1 MFYHTEIKE
10 IKGEIMK
17 FRSAIVASLLLF
29 SVNTIADTADAYIEA
44 KQRISSILTHITVE
58 PAYALK
64 CGFKAGHTYTL
75 AGTMKG
81 YLGYEDETIQRRAI
95 MYDCE
100 GEDEATHQCGA
111 ITSDPNIIISDWNLT
126 GSSELEDPTWTYKAA
141 DGTVIDRLATDFN
154 VTFTIPDLDEG
165 DGPWPS
171 AGADSRLN
179 GQQVVMRFFTYEST
193 AAANSSGLSLLI
205 GTRSE
210 SQYGLDMRRLQRWV
224 TSDLNITDSECGA
237 E

>member
-1 MFYHTEIKE
+1 
-10 IKGEIMK
+10 MK
-17 FRSAIVASLLLF
+17 FGSTIVAGLLLF
-29 SVNTIADTADAYIEA
+29 SVNVVADETSAYVEA

-64 CGFKAGHTYTL
+64 CGFKAGETYNIR
-75 AGTMKG
+75 GTMKG
-81 YLGYEDETIQRRAI
+81 YLGYNSETIQRKAY

-100 GEDEATHQCGA
+100 GESELTHECGA
-111 ITSDPNIIISDWNLT
+111 ITSDVNIFESDWNVT
-126 GSSELEDPTWTYKAA
+126 HPSVVENPAWTYKAS
-141 DGTVIDRLATDFN
+141 DGTVINRLATDYN
-154 VTFTIPDLDEG
+154 VTFTIPDEDEG
-165 DGPWPS
+165 GGAWPS
-171 AGADSRLN
+171 AGTNARDN

-224 TSDLNITDSECGA
+224 TSDLNVTDPECGA
-237 E
+237 EQP